1 MHTSTGQ
8 ARTGQALARQA
19 LARQALARQP
29 RPAPGGWLQ
38 LRHNAASLGL
48 ALALGLLGPGA
59 LAQGQPGPAAQKV
72 ATADAPSVNAGV
84 DINRAAASEIAS
96 GLTGIGLRKAEALVR
111 YREQFGPFESVEELT
126 EVKGIGPATLERNRG
141 LIRLQ

>member
-1 MHTSTGQ
+1 MLTSTGQ
-8 ARTGQALARQA
+8 ALAGQEPTGQVLAGQTRT
-19 LARQALARQP
+19 
-29 RPAPGGWLQ
+29 APGGWLQ
-38 LRHNAASLGL
+38 LRHSAASLGL

-59 LAQGQPGPAAQKV
+59 LAQGQSGPAAQKV
-72 ATADAPSVNAGV
+72 AAADTASVSAGV

-96 GLTGIGLRKAEALVR
+96 ALTGIGLRKAEALVR
-111 YREQFGPFESVEELT
+111 YREQFGPFESVQELT